1 MIRVSMLCLYLRI
14 FPQRA
19 FIRTVYA
26 VMAVNVLYG
35 AAFILTSLFQ
45 CIPVHA
51 AWTKWDGTGP
61 AKCINANAVGWTSA
75 AINIVLDIIIVIL
88 PLPELT
94 RLLISWERRI
104 HILVMF
110 GFGSL

>member
-1 MIRVSMLCLYLRI
+1 MIRLSMLCLYLRI

-19 FIRTVYA
+19 FKRIVYA
-26 VMAVNVLYG
+26 IMAVDVLYG
-35 AAFILTSLFQ
+35 TAFILTSLFQ

-51 AWTKWDGTGP
+51 AWTRWDGTGP
-61 AKCINANAVGWTSA
+61 AKCIDANAVGWTSA
-75 AINIVLDIIIVIL
+75 AINIVLDAITIIL

-94 RLLISWERRI
+94 RLVMSWERRI

-110 GFGSL
+110 GLGFL